1 MNVRWNQLII
11 KITIWVAGEVLLNVM
26 GLDTLADYSEFFFEH
41 QESFFVSELRFSNL
55 YESTD
60 ENHNFHLSNEL
71 AL

>member
-1 MNVRWNQLII
+1 
-11 KITIWVAGEVLLNVM
+11 M